1 MGLGHIEFDVI
12 DLDFRVCQRGRYAKV
27 TVDGFYGGEVA
38 VLAGGCAYA
47 VFERILGGDYEIDH
61 IETGLLDHVLDDGEV
76 ADMQRIE

>member
-1 MGLGHIEFDVI
+1 M
-12 DLDFRVCQRGRYAKV
+12 